1 MRVCVLVRSPCL
13 IIYNNVREG
22 ERERE
27 SGAHRR
33 PSGLYFF
40 SEMIETERN
49 RDGRKEIP
57 FVFDLFLS
65 LTFRQETDIFLC
77 FVPSFGW
84 MISEAH
90 SLAPGGDSRGLDHS
104 SICELVST

>member
-1 MRVCVLVRSPCL
+1 MEEKKYHLYL
-13 IIYNNVREG
+13 I
-22 ERERE
+22 
-27 SGAHRR
+27 S
-33 PSGLYFF
+33 F
-40 SEMIETERN
+40 S
-49 RDGRKEIP
+49 
-57 FVFDLFLS
+57 LS

-104 SICELVST
+104 SICELVSTWAKERKKKVDTEENKKPEEKKCEK